1 MKRRRSTSASANA
14 LKHSANNERNA
25 MRVYIKPLEMIKEVE
40 RDLFEMGTRYQT
52 ATVQDK
58 LVADNPKFQ
67 TIELMGYGYCLT
79 QWNEGTLREM
89 LTYAGVR
96 NRSEWAIEEIDE
108 RLGLNRNSLNL
119 NPGKAWTIEADFWKP
134 FLRDGK
140 FAYSYAERWQ
150 WQIPYII
157 DELTLR
163 PNTRQAVLTMYDQS
177 KDLMNWGGRDRVPCS
192 LTYHF
197 MIREGRLNLIYQ
209 QRSCDF
215 VNFLAP
221 DVYFA
226 IGLLDFV
233 AGAINV
239 DSGQFIHNINSLHA
253 FRGDLEKTGRSIF

>member
-96 NRSEWAIEEIDE
+96 NR
-108 RLGLNRNSLNL
+108 
-119 NPGKAWTIEADFWKP
+119 T
-134 FLRDGK
+134 
-140 FAYSYAERWQ
+140 
-150 WQIPYII
+150 
-157 DELTLR
+157 
-163 PNTRQAVLTMYDQS
+163 
-177 KDLMNWGGRDRVPCS
+177 
-192 LTYHF
+192 
-197 MIREGRLNLIYQ
+197 
-209 QRSCDF
+209 
-215 VNFLAP
+215 
-221 DVYFA
+221 
-226 IGLLDFV
+226 
-233 AGAINV
+233 
-239 DSGQFIHNINSLHA
+239 
-253 FRGDLEKTGRSIF
+253 